1 MIWELRHEFKVSLLL
16 DVAKL
21 ARSTYYYYTKRRQEP
36 DKYSEIKEQITNIFH
51 ENRGRYG
58 YRRITMEM
66 KNRGYRINHKTV
78 QRLMKELKAGDDCA
92 ESVSEEEAMRIL
104 EVEP

>member
-21 ARSTYYYYTKRRQEP
+21 ARSTYYYHTKRRQEP
-36 DKYSEIKEQITNIFH
+36 DKYSKIKEQITNIFH
-51 ENRGRYG
+51 ENRSRYG

-66 KNRGYRINHKTV
+66 KNRGCCINHKTV
-78 QRLMKELKAGDDCA
+78 GAASYEGTEAGMQGQDEEISFLQR
-92 ESVSEEEAMRIL
+92 
-104 EVEP
+104 

>member
-1 MIWELRHEFKVSLLL
+1 MIWELGHEFKVSLLL

-51 ENRGRYG
+51 E
-58 YRRITMEM
+58 TE
-66 KNRGYRINHKTV
+66 
-78 QRLMKELKAGDDCA
+78 AGMGIA
-92 ESVSEEEAMRIL
+92 ESQWR
-104 EVEP
+104 

>member
-1 MIWELRHEFKVSLLL
+1 MIREPRHEFKVSLLL

-21 ARSTYYYYTKRRQEP
+21 ARATYYYHTKRRQES

-51 ENRGRYG
+51 EDRGRYG

-66 KNRGYRINHKTV
+66 KNRGYWINHKTV
-78 QRLMKELKAGDDCA
+78 QRLMKELKLA
-92 ESVSEEEAMRIL
+92 
-104 EVEP
+104 